1 MWRQSMYSLL
11 FALRCLLSLPASY
24 SEPMQE
30 SYRALEFQPSML
42 DFQEQAVGVPEIRK
56 VYLHNPSSEETII
69 LLSISAATSHF
80 YTSFFQNR
88 IILPKGNTSF
98 DVVFQARVVGNVE
111 NTFFINTSHHGIF
124 TYQVFGVGA
133 PDPYRL
139 RPFTGCRAAH
149 PLSSDFLPLVNNPN
163 PCREALQVGHLHA
176 RSEDFYLDLP
186 NGQKEDTTSWEMPS
200 VEKKMVMKTSITSR
214 IKDNHT
220 GLLRIKARS
229 PTQEQYIILPVKMA
243 ISTAPDVYI
252 SKEMLDFGAL
262 RSQDPSKHMNV
273 YLVNLGTKDV
283 PIKSV
288 NPMPSIKALTVDFE
302 PVTVKPGENIKIAT
316 ISFHASKVHKGSQFS
331 GKITIKTNEES
342 YTYLDIPYK
351 AEVFNGYLWFDSTA
365 TLFHIRDSLTEPV
378 KRPIL
383 VTNTYDF
390 PVLIHNVSLAK
401 EAKTMFN
408 VQNVSQPILIPPHE
422 SHYLLNLHFWPVKT
436 STYIDSNI
444 VLITNVSKFYL
455 PVRAFTGFLE
465 VLVLPPSLEQHWMD
479 FGVVNLNT
487 TASIL
492 LAVFNSNPTEL
503 EIKSWKVTGDGFS
516 IELLRSEPGN
526 KTTALS
532 KTKILQNASASY
544 QETVILS
551 SGYYALFRVTLLAQE
566 LKGTYDEAIR
576 ITSDYEILTI
586 PVKADTAVEALTS
599 SPKQI
604 ILPKCFPG
612 KVVRQSFGIVSS
624 LSQSVKR
631 LHIHRVTDDE
641 RFYHRRLK
649 TSKMDLESRQRL
661 KIANIY
667 FDGSLECGNQCY
679 VGLPFLLKLESAS
692 HGLQMQQDLWSSDT
706 DLHQTLL
713 ERWRSV
719 KENNGDKVKAI
730 FEMTTALQSNIQTE
744 VTAQMVWPSIIN
756 SSREIIFP
764 LTQTHSS
771 SVKELVLQNPADR
784 SLYIQILP
792 LTLYPNS
799 SDMLDNLIDR
809 ATWIKFPHISNNTLE
824 FHVQSNQTSLNKT
837 AKQFEECPA
846 QPFVCNALL
855 LPGEVRSFNVK
866 FTPVSHHTVASLLI
880 IRNNLTVVDHV
891 LVHGRGAS
899 ENLKVSGK
907 SPGIQSYL
915 KFTITESLLK
925 HCTERVKPKQSFT
938 LRKTFKVENTGELTF
953 SIKSTEID
961 NHICEAHGFK
971 VVDCQEFTLKPKA
984 SKDILILFTPDFS
997 ASRSAAE
1004 LRLVTAGGS
1013 EFLFTL
1019 NASLPYHM
1027 LVACSEDLARP
1038 SWELELYI
1046 GISVIMSFMFLLVMA
1061 MAYLEAKGIWE
1072 PFKRQLCC
1080 EGCDAPSETE
1090 RALIIRETAQN
1101 RTHTNLNEDANH
1113 DSTQGMNNPGTSS
1126 VWINGP
1132 PCTTRSETQGTSKTY
1147 SNLAG
1152 LRSRIINK
1160 AKVSFSRS
1168 SRPSQPAQQQQQQL
1182 VSSSLDM
1189 QTSTA
1194 AALPKDQ
1201 PAQTPKTLPE
1211 TRAEAEGKTPESSTN
1226 PDFSSFAGAVDKN
1239 VGCQN
1244 ASPTKLL
1251 QNQQALLSPNKGSGT
1266 KRKMQTKPQ
1275 VQDHPKEKEPKSK
1288 DVMKTRPFTL
1298 EKEKVEGTAA
1308 SPPKSDKRK
1317 PDTKDP
1323 ITDVNSN
1330 SLELPYITAHEIKRR
1345 KQLAKTLKPPPPAK
1359 GPQIKNTE
1367 TVSGEQTEGCHP
1379 HPLGKP
1385 ADAAAESGNISSSEE
1400 ESDSS
1405 LPPEWDSVPVQPV
1418 SSGDDGLYQLSLQTM
1433 NADTFIKRSTSTACP
1448 PPATSLSLIAHG
1460 TDSNVDC
1467 TACKTQFKREP
1478 GHMNKK
1484 LTKSISLPDK
1494 CGSLI
1499 TTVVAADYDK
1509 SPGGSSP
1516 VMGTSR
1522 KGNIPGTVAFPQD
1535 KSIWSYGPNSAG
1547 LWNPFTPCNSN
1558 NLNSSGPSD
1567 TFKGS
1572 GAFSGMPFTKSQ
1584 EHQPKWSNFNAVS
1597 PSIWEPSS
1605 GDPLHPWPITTS
1617 SPSFSTESVLGTSR
1631 GLWSTTTPYS
1641 TSIWSPTFTTP
1652 AAEVLPNPSGSS
1664 NRGFPSQ
1671 HQNGRLAQCLGLPAN
1686 SETGGTYS
1694 LWGMWGPTPNRRS
1707 SEPWNGTSTAECCYY
1722 FTQ

>member
-1 MWRQSMYSLL
+1 MWRRSMYSLL
-11 FALRCLLSLPASY
+11 FALRCLLSLPGSY
-24 SEPMQE
+24 GVPMQAG
-30 SYRALEFQPSML
+30 YRALEFQPSML
-42 DFQEQAVGVPEIRK
+42 DFQEQAVAIPEIRK

-69 LLSISAATSHF
+69 LISISAATSHF

-88 IILPKGNTSF
+88 IIPPKGNTSF

-111 NTFFINTSHHGIF
+111 NTFFINTSRHGIF
-124 TYQVFGVGA
+124 TYQVFGVGV

-139 RPFTGCRAAH
+139 RPFTGCRAAYTLNSN
-149 PLSSDFLPLVNNPN
+149 LSPLVG
-163 PCREALQVGHLHA
+163 QMHA

-186 NGQKEDTTSWEMPS
+186 NGQKEDTTLWEMPS

-214 IKDNHT
+214 VKNNRT

-229 PTQEQYIILPVKMA
+229 PTQEKYIILPVKMV
-243 ISTAPDVYI
+243 IPTVPGVYI
-252 SKEMLDFGAL
+252 SKEMLDFGTL

-273 YLVNLGTKDV
+273 YLINLGTKDV

-288 NPMPSIKALTVDFE
+288 NPMPSNKALTVDFE
-302 PVTVKPGENIKIAT
+302 PVKVKPGENIKVAT
-316 ISFHASKVHKGSQFS
+316 ISFHASKVRKRSQMS

-383 VTNTYDF
+383 VTNTYNF

-408 VQNVSQPILIPPHE
+408 VQNFSQPILIPPHE
-422 SHYLLNLHFWPVKT
+422 SHYLLDLHFWPVKT

-444 VLITNVSKFYL
+444 VLITNVSEFHL

-465 VLVLPPSLEQHWMD
+465 VLALPPSLEQHWMD
-479 FGVVNLNT
+479 FGVVNLNKT
-487 TASIL
+487 VSIL
-492 LAVFNSNPTEL
+492 LAVINNNPTEL
-503 EIKSWKVTGDGFS
+503 QIKSWKVTGDRFS
-516 IELLRSEPGN
+516 IDLLRSEPGN

-532 KTKILQNASASY
+532 KTKVLLNASASY
-544 QETVILS
+544 QKTVILS
-551 SGYYALFRVTLLAQE
+551 SGYYALFRVTLQAKE

-612 KVVRQSFGIVSS
+612 KVVRQSLGIVSCF
-624 LSQSVKR
+624 SQSVKQ
-631 LHIHRVTDDE
+631 LHIRRVTDDT

-649 TSKMDLESRQRL
+649 TSKMDLGSRQRL

-667 FDGSLECGNQCY
+667 FDASLECGNQCY
-679 VGLPFLLKLESAS
+679 VGLPFRLKSESTS
-692 HGLQMQQDLWSSDT
+692 HGLQMQQDLWSSDA

-719 KENNGDKVKAI
+719 MENSGDKVNAI
-730 FEMTTALQSNIQTE
+730 FEMSTALQSNMQTE

-771 SVKELVLQNPADR
+771 SVKELVLQNPADVP
-784 SLYIQILP
+784 LYIQILP

-837 AKQFEECPA
+837 VKEFEEFPA
-846 QPFVCNALL
+846 QPFVCNAML

-866 FTPVSHHTVASLLI
+866 FTPVSNHTVTSLLI
-880 IRNNLTVVDHV
+880 IRNNLTVVEHV
-891 LVHGRGAS
+891 LLHGRGAS

-907 SPGIQSYL
+907 SPGTQSYL

-925 HCTERVKPKQSFT
+925 HCTERVKPKQNFT
-938 LRKTFKVENTGELTF
+938 LRKTFKAENTGEVTIA
-953 SIKSTEID
+953 IKSTEID
-961 NHICEAHGFK
+961 NHICAAHGFK

-984 SKDILILFTPDFS
+984 SKDIVVLFTPDFS
-997 ASRSAAE
+997 ASRSAAG

-1046 GISVIMSFMFLLVMA
+1046 GISVIISFMFLLVMA

-1080 EGCDAPSETE
+1080 EGSDAPSEAE
-1090 RALIIRETAQN
+1090 RASILRETAQN
-1101 RTHTNLNEDANH
+1101 QTDANLNDDTNH

-1126 VWINGP
+1126 VRINGP
-1132 PCTTRSETQGTSKTY
+1132 PCTTQSETQSTSKTY
-1147 SNLAG
+1147 SNLDG

-1168 SRPSQPAQQQQQQL
+1168 SRQSQPAQQQL
-1182 VSSSLDM
+1182 ASSSLDV

-1194 AALPKDQ
+1194 AVLSKDQ
-1201 PAQTPKTLPE
+1201 SADTPKTVPE
-1211 TRAEAEGKTPESSTN
+1211 TRAEAEGKTPQSSTN
-1226 PDFSSFAGAVDKN
+1226 SDFSSFAGAVDKN
-1239 VGCQN
+1239 LGCQN

-1251 QNQQALLSPNKGSGT
+1251 QNQQALLSPSKGSGT
-1266 KRKMQTKPQ
+1266 KRKILNKPQ
-1275 VQDHPKEKEPKSK
+1275 VQDQPKEKEQKSK
-1288 DVMKTRPFTL
+1288 DVMKTRPFML

-1308 SPPKSDKRK
+1308 SPAKSDKKK
-1317 PDTKDP
+1317 PDTKDAV
-1323 ITDVNSN
+1323 TDINSN
-1330 SLELPYITAHEIKRR
+1330 SLELPYLTAHEIKRR
-1345 KQLAKTLKPPPPAK
+1345 KRSEAKTLKPPPPAK

-1367 TVSGEQTEGCHP
+1367 TVSGEHTEHCHH
-1379 HPLGKP
+1379 HPLEKQ
-1385 ADAAAESGNISSSEE
+1385 ADAVAESGNISSSEE

-1418 SSGDDGLYQLSLQTM
+1418 NSGDDGLYQLSMQTM

-1467 TACKTQFKREP
+1467 TARNTQFKREP
-1478 GHMNKK
+1478 GNTNKK
-1484 LTKSISLPDK
+1484 LTKSVSLPDK
-1494 CGSLI
+1494 CVSLI

-1509 SPGGSSP
+1509 SPGGSGP

-1522 KGNIPGTVAFPQD
+1522 KGNISGAVSFPPD

-1558 NLNSSGPSD
+1558 NLNSSQLTFGPSD

-1572 GAFSGMPFTKSQ
+1572 GAFSGMPFSKSQ
-1584 EHQPKWSNFNAVS
+1584 EHQLKWSDFNAVS
-1597 PSIWEPSS
+1597 PSIWETSS
-1605 GDPLHPWPITTS
+1605 SDPLHPWPITTS
-1617 SPSFSTESVLGTSR
+1617 SPSFSSESVSGTSR
-1631 GLWSTTTPYS
+1631 DLWSTTTPFS
-1641 TSIWSPTFTTP
+1641 TSIWSPTYTTP

-1664 NRGFPSQ
+1664 SRSFPNQ

-1707 SEPWNGTSTAECCYY
+1707 SEPWNSTSTAECCHY